1 MALNLR
7 AKISEVDKFVI
18 YDRNTDATAEF
29 ADEVRVA
36 AASRGMA
43 GNGIEIEIVN
53 SPREVAENSVSKN
66 FSIVRRVTYD
76 EYVLSMIQVGG
87 LPFRQSSF
95 MISQIFLQSQS
106 SDMRVFSISICFTQ
120 CWDLK

>member
-29 ADEVRVA
+29 ADEVRMMA
-36 AASRGMA
+36 SSRGMT

-53 SPREVAENSVSKN
+53 SPREVAENSVRKTSP
-66 FSIVRRVTYD
+66 
-76 EYVLSMIQVGG
+76 LSEESHMMSMFY
-87 LPFRQSSF
+87 L
-95 MISQIFLQSQS
+95 
-106 SDMRVFSISICFTQ
+106 
-120 CWDLK
+120 

>member
-76 EYVLSMIQVGG
+76 EYVLSMI
-87 LPFRQSSF
+87 
-95 MISQIFLQSQS
+95 
-106 SDMRVFSISICFTQ
+106 
-120 CWDLK
+120 

>member
-7 AKISEVDKFVI
+7 AKILEVDKIVI
-18 YDRNTDATAEF
+18 YDRNTDATAKF

-36 AASRGMA
+36 ASSHGMV

-66 FSIVRRVTYD
+66 SP
-76 EYVLSMIQVGG
+76 LSEESHMMSMFY
-87 LPFRQSSF
+87 L
-95 MISQIFLQSQS
+95 
-106 SDMRVFSISICFTQ
+106 
-120 CWDLK
+120 